1 MRKKWMTAVLAG
13 VVAATVFA
21 GCGNKTEGDV
31 TPTPTAAVQ
40 ATEAP
45 KETLTPTVAPTE
57 TTAPTAEPTE
67 APAVT
72 DDISET
78 KVTLGQYKGLTL
90 YEVDSE
96 EVAKELIAVL
106 EQYTEWVAVDRA
118 AVEGDTVNINF
129 VGKKDGVPFDGGT
142 DDSEAG
148 TDLLLGSGQF
158 IDGFE
163 EGLIGAVAGEVRDLN
178 LTFPEEYH
186 SEELAGQSVVFTVT
200 VNAVREKSV
209 PKASDAFAQENLGY
223 NTWSE
228 YVIALYSAMNKNSFY
243 EQITEY
249 IMASCT
255 VENYPAGELA
265 TEKQRL
271 YDYNY
276 SYAEYMGSYYG
287 IDAET
292 VLKLFFGFESLAA
305 FDEWAEASAYDVVKN
320 NLILVEIAT
329 IEQLAISE
337 EDYQNTLTQLAES
350 YGYGDDVEYFVE
362 VIGEEEVKKSILLD
376 YVMNYIV
383 SQSVIIEADYDAI
396 VQKEQ

>member
-1 MRKKWMTAVLAG
+1 MRRKWMTAVLAG
-13 VVAATVFA
+13 VVAATVLA
-21 GCGNKTEGDV
+21 GCGNKTENNI
-31 TPTPTAAVQ
+31 TPTPTPEVQ

-57 TTAPTAEPTE
+57 TIAPTAEPTE

-72 DDISET
+72 DDITET

-265 TEKQRL
+265 KEKQRL

-292 VLKLFFGFESLAA
+292 ALKLFFGFESLAA

-329 IEQLAISE
+329 IEQLAMSE

-362 VIGEEEVKKSILLD
+362 VNGEEEVEKSILLD